1 MLVDPASSQPTSQPS
16 LVACVV
22 VVSGR
27 GVDWLVEL
35 ISSGPLC
42 ILAEQ
47 CGHLNTSVNMKVRR
61 TT

>member
-16 LVACVV
+16 LVAGVV

-47 CGHLNTSVNMKVRR
+47 YGHLNTSVNMKVRC
-61 TT
+61 